1 VKASRGRVVVTSFA
15 SNAAR
20 LQTLANVAR
29 ETNRKLCVAGR
40 SLNRILQ
47 VAQSVGYLKNLP
59 EIVDM
64 GSLDNYRR
72 NEVLVIAT
80 GGQGEARAA
89 LARIAEGNHP
99 IKVEEGDTIIFSSKQ
114 IPGNEIAIGK
124 IMNQLAR
131 RNILMITEKQGH
143 VHVSGHPGRPELAKV
158 YGWLRP
164 EILLPVHGERR
175 HMAEQAR
182 FGLEQGIPRAI
193 VQSNGDVLRLAPN
206 GPELIGRER
215 TGRLILD
222 GDVILPADGLTMS
235 ERRRMAIHG
244 IISVAVALDP
254 AGHLFGEPSVRLL
267 GVPVEEDREDFIAE
281 ACEAAAKA
289 ATTREKD
296 EAKLREVIRLAVR
309 RVATEWTGKKPLVEV
324 LLIRD
329 K

>member
-1 VKASRGRVVVTSFA
+1 
-15 SNAAR
+15 
-20 LQTLANVAR
+20 
-29 ETNRKLCVAGR
+29 
-40 SLNRILQ
+40 
-47 VAQSVGYLKNLP
+47 
-59 EIVDM
+59 
-64 GSLDNYRR
+64 
-72 NEVLVIAT
+72 
-80 GGQGEARAA
+80 
-89 LARIAEGNHP
+89 
-99 IKVEEGDTIIFSSKQ
+99 
-114 IPGNEIAIGK
+114 
-124 IMNQLAR
+124 
-131 RNILMITEKQGH
+131 
-143 VHVSGHPGRPELAKV
+143 
-158 YGWLRP
+158 
-164 EILLPVHGERR
+164 
-175 HMAEQAR
+175 MAEQAR

-296 EAKLREVIRLAVR
+296 ETKLREAIRLAVR